1 MLDGRQFSWAL
12 VKEGVHN
19 VTLPVGD
26 ADNTRLLENVLILIK
41 LDLALILE
49 DWIDESMNRGSRQIL
64 LNHWI
69 EKTAGRTHEE
79 IGLGQHYRLRTVH
92 SQVRDIIGCDQG
104 LLEGR

>member
-1 MLDGRQFSWAL
+1 LLDGRQFSWAL

-26 ADNTRLLENVLILIK
+26 ANNVLLLIK
-41 LDLALILE
+41 LDLALILK
-49 DWIDESMNRGSRQIL
+49 DWIDEGVNRASRQIL
-64 LNHWI
+64 RNHWI

-79 IGLGQHYRLRTVH
+79 IGLWQHYRLRTVH
-92 SQVRDIIGCDQG
+92 SQIRDIVGCDQR